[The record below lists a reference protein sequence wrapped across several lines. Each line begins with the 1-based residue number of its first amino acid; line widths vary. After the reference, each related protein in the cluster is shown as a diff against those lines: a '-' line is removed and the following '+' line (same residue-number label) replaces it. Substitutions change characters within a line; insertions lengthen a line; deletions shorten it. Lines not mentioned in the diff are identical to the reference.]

1 MNIYEAVEQFITSLK
16 KNHYSPLTISSY
28 DLTIKEF
35 IKFSKL
41 EKAEQLSRAILAP
54 YKEHINENEK
64 RSSKTK
70 NLKLIPVRRFIQFL
84 NDQEITDVSYD
95 VLSLVRSKNG
105 RQPLDLISHE
115 ELKTFLEYKDTPK
128 NDFLVNLLYYTGLRV
143 AELRALNI
151 QDIKPE
157 FKICGKGGR
166 TRIIFINQKV
176 MKMFNIYKG
185 DRTDGPI
192 FTGYG
197 EKRMS
202 VRNME
207 RIVAKRAE
215 YLGMSK
221 KMSPHSLR
229 HLYATHLN
237 EKGAELKVIQE
248 LLGHASLMT
257 TQIYTHVNAE
267 RMREA
272 HKKL

>member
-151 QDIKPE
+151 QDIKNE

-166 TRIIFINQKV
+166 TRIIFINPKV
-176 MKMFNIYKG
+176 MKMFNIYKPG
-185 DRTDGPI
+185 LEYI
-192 FTGYG
+192 FITFTCMHVCMY
-197 EKRMS
+197 
-202 VRNME
+202 
-207 RIVAKRAE
+207 IQ
-215 YLGMSK
+215 
-221 KMSPHSLR
+221 HSHVCMYVL
-229 HLYATHLN
+229 HMYVYTTFTCMY
-237 EKGAELKVIQE
+237 VCMYIQHS
-248 LLGHASLMT
+248 HA
-257 TQIYTHVNAE
+257 
-267 RMREA
+267 
-272 HKKL
+272 